1 MPLAAH
7 RALYA
12 LLCMR
17 IPSGQAQALTLV
29 KDRVSCLKTQRHRAG
44 LVWTRESTLNRCG
57 IGIAARKIATLA
69 AIRSEEH
76 TSELQSLT
84 NLVCRLLL
92 EKKKKTLNHNDTT
105 IHTDRHIP

>member
-69 AIRSEEH
+69 CQLL
-76 TSELQSLT
+76 TCQS
-84 NLVCRLLL
+84 
-92 EKKKKTLNHNDTT
+92 KNDNWGDYP
-105 IHTDRHIP
+105 IM